1 MMKTQQTLPGNSE
14 GRNTMP
20 LKRSIFATPRFTR
33 TALAATI
40 LGAAAILS
48 GCGTNPDRMNTGS
61 IPDDYRTRHP
71 ITLTEVEHTLDIPV
85 ASGDR
90 EITIGMSDAVGG
102 FAADYLSSSS
112 GTIQILLPQ
121 GSPNAAAAAHMRK
134 QIRQAL
140 ITRGVAAP
148 RIIETSYQADASGDA
163 APVRLS
169 YVAITA
175 VTNPCGQWPEDLQD
189 NTFSNKNWQNFGC
202 ATQANLAAQ
211 IANPMDLVTPR
222 AQAPIDATRRS
233 TVIGLYRQGKNTSTN

>member
-1 MMKTQQTLPGNSE
+1 MNKHQALSGNSE
-14 GRNTMP
+14 SRNTMP
-20 LKRSIFATPRFTR
+20 LKRTTFAAPRFTR

-71 ITLTEVEHTLDIPV
+71 ITLTEVEHTLDIPI

-90 EITIGMSDAVGG
+90 ELTIGMSDAVGG
-102 FAADYLSSSS
+102 FAADYLASSS
-112 GTIQILLPQ
+112 GMIQILLPQ
-121 GSPNAAAAAHMRK
+121 GSPNAGAASLMRR
-134 QIRQAL
+134 QIRQAMVG
-140 ITRGVAAP
+140 RGVPAP
-148 RIIETSYQADASGDA
+148 RIIETSYQAGASGDA

-175 VTNPCGQWPEDLQD
+175 VTNQCGQWPEDLQA
-189 NTFSNKNWQNFGC
+189 NTFSNRNWQNFGC

-233 TVIGLYRQGKNTSTN
+233 TVIGLYRQGKDTSSN

>member
-1 MMKTQQTLPGNSE
+1 
-14 GRNTMP
+14 MP

>member
-1 MMKTQQTLPGNSE
+1 MKTHQTTRGNSE
-14 GRNTMP
+14 SRSTMP
-20 LKRSIFATPRFTR
+20 VKRSIFAAPRFAR

-40 LGAAAILS
+40 LGATIALS
-48 GCGTNPDRMNTGS
+48 GCGTNRDDLTTGS

-71 ITLTEVEHTLDIPV
+71 ITLTEVEHTLDIPI

-90 EITIGMSDAVGG
+90 QLTVGLSDSVAG

-112 GTIQILLPQ
+112 GSLQILVPH
-121 GSPNAAAAAHMRK
+121 GSPNAAAAANMRK
-134 QIRQAL
+134 QIRQVL
-140 ITRGVAAP
+140 TGRGVPAP
-148 RIIETSYQADASGDA
+148 RIIETSYQAGAEGDA

-169 YVAITA
+169 YMAITA

-211 IANPMDLVTPR
+211 VANPMDLVTPR

-233 TVIGLYRQGKNTSTN
+233 TVIGLYRTGKSTSSN

>member
-1 MMKTQQTLPGNSE
+1 MNKHQALPGNSE
-14 GRNTMP
+14 SRNTMP
-20 LKRSIFATPRFTR
+20 LKRSTFAAPRFAR

-48 GCGTNPDRMNTGS
+48 GCGTNPDRMSTGS

-71 ITLTEVEHTLDIPV
+71 ITLNEVEHTLDIPI

-90 EITIGMSDAVGG
+90 EMTIGMSDAVGG
-102 FAADYLSSSS
+102 FAADYLASSS

-121 GSPNAAAAAHMRK
+121 GSPNAGAASLMRR

-140 ITRGVAAP
+140 IGRGVPAP
-148 RIIETSYQADASGDA
+148 RIIETSYQAGASGDA

-175 VTNPCGQWPEDLQD
+175 VTNQCGQWPEDLQN
-189 NTFSNKNWQNFGC
+189 NTFANKNWQNFGC

-233 TVIGLYRQGKNTSTN
+233 TVIGLYREGKDTSTN

>member
-1 MMKTQQTLPGNSE
+1 MNKHQTLPGNSE
-14 GRNTMP
+14 SRNTMP
-20 LKRSIFATPRFTR
+20 LKRSTFAAPRFAR

-48 GCGTNPDRMNTGS
+48 GCGTNPDRMSTGS

-71 ITLTEVEHTLDIPV
+71 ITLNEVEHTLDIPI

-90 EITIGMSDAVGG
+90 EMTIGMSDAVGG
-102 FAADYLSSSS
+102 FAADYLASSS

-121 GSPNAAAAAHMRK
+121 GSPNAGAASLMRR

-140 ITRGVAAP
+140 IGRGVPAP
-148 RIIETSYQADASGDA
+148 RIIETSYQAGTSGDA

-175 VTNPCGQWPEDLQD
+175 VTNQCGQWPEDLQN
-189 NTFSNKNWQNFGC
+189 NTFANKNWQNFGC

-233 TVIGLYRQGKNTSTN
+233 TVIGLYREGKDTSTN

>member
-1 MMKTQQTLPGNSE
+1 MNKHETSPGNSE
-14 GRNTMP
+14 SRSTMP
-20 LKRSIFATPRFTR
+20 VKRSNFAAPRFAR

-40 LGAAAILS
+40 LGATVVLS
-48 GCGTNPDRMNTGS
+48 GCGTNRDDLKTGS

-71 ITLTEVEHTLDIPV
+71 ITLTEVEHTLDVPI

-90 EITIGMSDAVGG
+90 EMTIGMSDAVGG
-102 FAADYLSSSS
+102 FASDYLSSSS
-112 GTIQILLPQ
+112 GTIQILIPQ
-121 GSPNAAAAAHMRK
+121 GSPNSAAASHMRR
-134 QIRQAL
+134 QIRATL
-140 ITRGVAAP
+140 IDRGVPGP

-189 NTFSNKNWQNFGC
+189 NTFSNKNWANFGC

-222 AQAPIDATRRS
+222 AQAPIDATRRA
-233 TVIGLYRQGKNTSTN
+233 TVIGLYRQGKNPSTN

>member
-1 MMKTQQTLPGNSE
+1 MNKHETSPGNSE
-14 GRNTMP
+14 SRSTMP
-20 LKRSIFATPRFTR
+20 VKRSIFAAPRFAR
-33 TALAATI
+33 AALAATI
-40 LGAAAILS
+40 LGATAVLS
-48 GCGTNPDRMNTGS
+48 GCGTNRDDLTTGS

-71 ITLTEVEHTLDIPV
+71 ITLTEVEHTLDMPI

-90 EITIGMSDAVGG
+90 EMTIGMSDAVGG

-112 GTIQILLPQ
+112 GTIQILIPQ
-121 GSPNAAAAAHMRK
+121 GSPNSAAASHMRK
-134 QIRQAL
+134 QIREAL
-140 ITRGVAAP
+140 IRRGVPGP
-148 RIIETSYQADASGDA
+148 RIIETSYQAGASGDA

-175 VTNPCGQWPEDLQD
+175 VTNQCGDWPEDLQD
-189 NTFSNKNWQNFGC
+189 NTFANKNWQNFGC

-233 TVIGLYRQGKNTSTN
+233 TVIGLYRAGKNPSTN

>member
-1 MMKTQQTLPGNSE
+1 MNKHQALPGNSE
-14 GRNTMP
+14 SRNTMP
-20 LKRSIFATPRFTR
+20 LKRSTFAAPRFAR

-48 GCGTNPDRMNTGS
+48 GCGTNPDRMSTGS

-71 ITLTEVEHTLDIPV
+71 ITLNEVEHTLDIPI
-85 ASGDR
+85 ASGDS
-90 EITIGMSDAVGG
+90 EMTIGMSDAVGG
-102 FAADYLSSSS
+102 FAADYLASSS

-121 GSPNAAAAAHMRK
+121 GSPNAGAASLMRR

-140 ITRGVAAP
+140 IGRGVPAP
-148 RIIETSYQADASGDA
+148 RIIETSYQAGASGDA

-175 VTNPCGQWPEDLQD
+175 VTNQCGQWPEDLQN
-189 NTFSNKNWQNFGC
+189 NTFANKNWQNFGC

-233 TVIGLYRQGKNTSTN
+233 TVIGLYREGKDTSTN